1 MDTKVVYGQGV
12 SMEDVLEVLRR
23 IVESADSEGC
33 TEDLTVVDR
42 HSVIDAEV
50 LYRAATGKA
59 LETNV

>member
-1 MDTKVVYGQGV
+1 
-12 SMEDVLEVLRR
+12 MEDVLEVLRR
-23 IVESADSEGC
+23 IVENADSEGC